1 LRLFGTDGVRGKAN
15 TELTPELAQMLGRAA
30 AATLVRGEKQP
41 LFVLGRDTRV
51 SGQMLSMAMASGL
64 MSAGVNVWDAGVIP
78 TPALAYVTRQV
89 GASAG
94 VMISASHNPAI
105 DNGIK
110 FFSGDGFKLPDTVE
124 EEIEAIMLD
133 VERLPRVLGTDVGIY
148 LERPELADVYV
159 EHLRGLSATLT
170 GLSVAVDCA
179 NGAASRIAP
188 QFFSQLGAQVEIMAC
203 APDGCNINVDCG
215 STHPQRLQQLVRE
228 NRADIGLAFDG
239 DADRLIACDAQGRL
253 VDGDSMLAIC
263 ALHRKQ
269 GGQPAHNI
277 VAGTVMSN
285 FGLDALL
292 ERENIEMIRTKVGD
306 RYLLD
311 EMRQRGA
318 LLGAEQS
325 GHCIF
330 LEHSTTGDG
339 MLSAVMLLNVMVE
352 RRATLAELDG
362 QWERY
367 PQVLINV
374 PVTDRASAMSSEHV
388 KEAIGKA
395 SAAILG
401 RGRLLV
407 RPSGTENL
415 VRVMA
420 EAKCEETARN
430 VAMIV
435 VDALKLTSA

>member
-1 LRLFGTDGVRGKAN
+1 
-15 TELTPELAQMLGRAA
+15 MLG
-30 AATLVRGEKQP
+30 
-41 LFVLGRDTRV
+41 
-51 SGQMLSMAMASGL
+51 MALASGL
-64 MSAGVNVWDAGVIP
+64 MSAGVEVWDAGVIP
-78 TPALAYVTRQV
+78 TPALAYITRSV

-110 FFSGDGFKLPDTVE
+110 FFSGDGFKLTDHVE
-124 EEIEAIMLD
+124 EEIEAKLRD
-133 VERLPRVLGTDVGIY
+133 VKCLPRALGTDVGTLSY
-148 LERPELADVYV
+148 RPELADLYTS
-159 EHLRGLSATLT
+159 HLREISAPLS
-170 GLSVAVDCA
+170 GLSVVIDCA
-179 NGAASRIAP
+179 NGAASWIAP
-188 QFFSQLGAQVEIMAC
+188 EFFAQLGAQLEIMGC
-203 APDGCNINVDCG
+203 GPDGRNINVDCG
-215 STHPQRLQQLVRE
+215 STHPERMQQLVRE
-228 NRADIGLAFDG
+228 RRADIGLAFDG

-263 ALHRKQ
+263 ALHRKAT
-269 GGQPAHNI
+269 GKVASNI

-292 ERENIEMIRTKVGD
+292 ERENIEMVRTKVGD

-318 LLGAEQS
+318 VLGAEQS

-330 LEHSTTGDG
+330 LDHSTTGDG
-339 MLSAVMLLNVMVE
+339 LLSAVMLLNVMVE
-352 RRATLAELDG
+352 RGATLAELDG

-374 PVTDRASAMSSEHV
+374 PVTDRNSAMSREHV
-388 KEAIGKA
+388 KEAISRA
-395 SAAILG
+395 NHAISG

-415 VRVMA
+415 VRVMV
-420 EAKCEETARN
+420 EAKCNKIAHE
-430 VAMIV
+430 VAVIV
-435 VDALKLTSA
+435 VDALKQTSA

>member
-1 LRLFGTDGVRGKAN
+1 MFGTDGVRGKAN
-15 TELTPELAQMLGRAA
+15 TELTPELAQLMGRAA
-30 AATLVRGEKQP
+30 AAVLVGESRP
-41 LFVLGRDTRV
+41 LFVLARDTRV
-51 SGQMLSMAMASGL
+51 SGQMLSMALASGL
-64 MSAGVNVWDAGVIP
+64 MSAGVDVWDAGVIP
-78 TPALAYVTRQV
+78 TPALAYVTRDI

-110 FFSGDGFKLPDTVE
+110 LFSGDGFKLPDAVE
-124 EEIEAIMLD
+124 QEIEAKMLNT
-133 VERLPRVLGTDVGIY
+133 EELPRVSGTDVGTFT
-148 LERPELADVYV
+148 EHPELVDLYV
-159 EHLRGLSATLT
+159 QHLQELAAPLT
-170 GLSVAVDCA
+170 GLTVAVDCA
-179 NGAASRIAP
+179 NGAASWIAP
-188 QFFSQLGAQVEIMAC
+188 RLFVELGAQVKIVGC
-203 APDGCNINVDCG
+203 KPDGRNINVGCG
-215 STHPQRLQQLVRE
+215 STHPQSLQRLVKE
-228 NRADIGLAFDG
+228 SCADIGLAFDG
-239 DADRLIACDAQGRL
+239 DADRLIACDKQGNL

-263 ALHRKQ
+263 ALHRKETNR
-269 GGQPAHNI
+269 AANHI
-277 VAGTVMSN
+277 VAGTIMSN

-292 ERENIEMIRTKVGD
+292 RRESIEMVRTQVGD

-339 MLSAVMLLNVMVE
+339 LLSAVMLLNVMVE
-352 RRATLAELDG
+352 RGATLAELDG

-374 PVTDRASAMSSEHV
+374 PVADRTKAMSSEHV
-388 KEAIGKA
+388 KEAINKA
-395 SAAILG
+395 SETILG
-401 RGRLLV
+401 HGRLLV

-420 EAKCEETARN
+420 EAKCEETARR
-430 VAMIV
+430 VVMIV
-435 VDALKLTSA
+435 VDALNLTSA